1 MDRFFSCN
9 ICLEKFDLSNELKV
23 PKTLKC
29 GHAQFC
35 KQCLVNIAQ
44 ANDNVIACPICKKEQ
59 KITNFDDDVPTSV
72 TFVDVLEEM
81 VTLGKPKEEEKLED
95 DKQDEEHRAILHK
108 TKMVSQ
114 AG

>member
-1 MDRFFSCN
+1 MEEFFSCN

-23 PKTLKC
+23 PKVLKC
-29 GHAQFC
+29 GHSKFC

-59 KITNFDDDVPTSV
+59 KITNFDDDVPTSL
-72 TFVDVLEEM
+72 TMLDQIKYM
-81 VTLGKPKEEEKLED
+81 GKPKEEEKLED

>member
-1 MDRFFSCN
+1 MERFFSCN

-44 ANDNVIACPICKKEQ
+44 ANDNVIVCPICKKEQ
-59 KITNFDDDVPTSV
+59 CITNFDDDVPTNFTTV
-72 TFVDVLEEM
+72 MHMEDM
-81 VTLGKPKEEEKLED
+81 GKPKEAEKLED
-95 DKQDEEHRAILHK
+95 DKQDEEHRRILLET
-108 TKMVSQ
+108 TKISQ

>member
-59 KITNFDDDVPTSV
+59 KITNFDDDVPNN
-72 TFVDVLEEM
+72 
-81 VTLGKPKEEEKLED
+81 VTLVNILKKMVKPKEEEKLED
-95 DKQDEEHRAILHK
+95 DKQDEEHRRILLET
-108 TKMVSQ
+108 TKISQ